1 MIIPTAHSISTNQ
14 PPVTPVL
21 FPECTPASVVN
32 HIVQLPQ
39 PTIQIPLF
47 PELEIPPLMGAGG
60 CLCFPPLSEGVAT
73 AATNAYLLQR
83 HGPPAKLE
91 LEVVKQKPNRIV
103 EILQSGYEEFK
114 RSRIHPLAPHVREA
128 AQMILRCRT
137 SALGGH
143 VEECPDGHIARIH
156 YNSCGHRFCPRCGY
170 RKRQKWLQKEKQH
183 VLGVRHFHGT
193 FTFPREFNE
202 LWWLNFKAMA
212 DMLFH
217 KAAQALQELLADPER
232 VGVQIGITAALHTWD
247 DQMLQHPHLHCLV
260 TAGGLTP
267 QGEWKDSYKPG
278 QKPFLVHVFP
288 LMRRFRKLF
297 CRALKRAVRN
307 GELKLPQGWRKQ
319 RTINMIRRVN
329 RTRWQVYIAKAP
341 EDGGPST
348 EEILEYQS
356 KAVAGGPLSEIRIER
371 IEQKATEWLT
381 GIESG
386 QEVQLRYVSE
396 APLTSSRVQ
405 ELSQHEVTFSW
416 GKYDPETGRRVR
428 DKSETL
434 PIEEFIRRLLWHVP
448 PPNLQTIRHY
458 GLYTSAK
465 KAQYQQCRAILPKS
479 ATADIERVATSA
491 AAKKD
496 DGDGRVSLD
505 EYVQQRSRCPV
516 CGKKLQITRIIPS
529 SVTGKI
535 SPRDKALAW
544 KLSGAQR
551 RRRGG

>member
-1 MIIPTAHSISTNQ
+1 MIIPTAHSISTNR

-39 PTIQIPLF
+39 QTIQIPLF
-47 PELEIPPLMGAGG
+47 PELEIPPLRGAGG
-60 CLCFPPLSEGVAT
+60 CLSFSSLSEGVAT
-73 AATNAYLLQR
+73 ATAAAATSAYLLQR
-83 HGPPAKLE
+83 HGPPPK
-91 LEVVKQKPNRIV
+91 LEVVEQKPNRIV

-114 RSRIHPLAPHVREA
+114 RSRCLPPHVREA

-156 YNSCGHRFCPRCGY
+156 YNSCGHRSCPRCGY

-183 VLGVRHFHGT
+183 VLPVRHFHGT
-193 FTFPREFNE
+193 FTLPREFNE

-260 TAGGLTP
+260 TGGGLTP
-267 QGEWKDSYKPG
+267 QGKWKDSYKPG
-278 QKPFLVHVFP
+278 DKPFLVHVFP

-329 RTRWQVYIAKAP
+329 RTRWQIHIAKPP

-356 KAVAGGPLSEIRIER
+356 KAVAGGPLSEVRIEG
-371 IEQKATEWLT
+371 IGCKKAEWLT

-396 APLTSSRVQ
+396 APLTGSRVQ
-405 ELSQHEVTFSW
+405 EVSQHEVTFSW

-434 PIEEFIRRLLWHVP
+434 PIEEFIRRLFWHVP
-448 PPNLQTIRHY
+448 PLNLQTIRHY

-465 KAQYQQCRAILPKS
+465 KAECQQCRAILPKS
-479 ATADIERVATSA
+479 TT
-491 AAKKD
+491 AKKD
-496 DGDGRVSLD
+496 DGDGRVPLD
-505 EYVQQRSRCPV
+505 EYMEQRSRCPV

-529 SVTGKI
+529 GVTGKI
-535 SPRDKALAW
+535 SPRDKTLAR